1 MASICMKKFILIT
14 AIGLVSLGT
23 IWMIDATNQQNKAKL
38 LITKA
43 GGLKVLLS
51 SIKRDPNLISS
62 FCQSSDYRSAQQNYV
77 ELLSQT
83 DNLTKNSLSKR
94 WISVYVIERLKN
106 FVIEVKGLAKEIS
119 SQCGSVEQT

>member
-1 MASICMKKFILIT
+1 MLFH
-14 AIGLVSLGT
+14 
-23 IWMIDATNQQNKAKL
+23 
-38 LITKA
+38 KA

-83 DNLTKNSLSKR
+83 DNLKKNPLNKR
-94 WISVYVIERLKN
+94 WISVHSIKRLEN